1 MTFLTWAIQLLA
13 LHSLLPCLAEAA
25 MDAEQ
30 WRNRTIYQVLTDR
43 FAIQDGKDVKKCD
56 PTIGIHCGGTWRG
69 IYEHLDYIQGMNFDA
84 IWISPIVANMPDW
97 TSDGEGYP
105 GYWQQSLYEI
115 NLAFGSE
122 DDLNMLIAD
131 IHRRGMLVMLDIVV
145 NHMAIPGPATDDL
158 DYSIMHPFNKEEYY
172 HPYCPNGYDDDDLE
186 NLQNCWLGGDGALLA
201 DLDTESEA
209 VQEMLALWIRNQIWK
224 YGIDGLRIDA
234 AMNVPSKFFTS
245 FMESADIFATGETYT
260 EHVDIACEYSE
271 TIGSILNYP
280 LYFSLTYAFEGPAG
294 SMQNLADT
302 IKDIS
307 AKCTNVTTLG
317 NFAENHDVVRFAN
330 KTQDMA
336 AAQNVVTYILSHDGI
351 PVIYYGQEQHLDGG
365 TEPYTNRA
373 ALWEYSYDQTSV
385 LYKLIASLNL
395 FRRHVSRNHP
405 DYLATESTTIDVGT
419 GTIAFA
425 KGGANDPKVITVLN
439 NQGADASDF
448 KVELCDTKSHGYS
461 ANDELFDVVAC
472 KSNTV
477 QGNGCIEVWV
487 SDGEP
492 VVLFKKSELAGST
505 LCGIEGSS
513 DVDIEEVYVQSTTWT
528 TEIGGQLTVMHTAT
542 TMPWADAPSSVTAT
556 ATATTSG
563 KGKGGSSSSGASVI
577 DTPARYALLT
587 VASAFLFGCFW

>member
-1 MTFLTWAIQLLA
+1 
-13 LHSLLPCLAEAA
+13 

-385 LYKLIASLNL
+385 LYKMIASLNL

>member
-1 MTFLTWAIQLLA
+1 
-13 LHSLLPCLAEAA
+13 